1 MVSHGGFTISS
12 SMVVQLGLM
21 LTLIVQYSKSV
32 FFQKGTCS
40 IIHGSSLFDMV
51 VTTQPLLTCK
61 KTTGERTDIPGCHG
75 CLWYVGGM
83 AKSVGVAEPRLQHFL
98 CNGWFLNGK
107 SNRINRGPDFCCARK
122 RAEFQ
127 GQLVV
132 LQRVCFIKLRI
143 QCDQI
148 GFVDTTMCNIAVW
161 A

>member
-1 MVSHGGFTISS
+1 MAGSFASFSRIASTVDGGGGLMVSHGGFTISS

-32 FFQKGTCS
+32 FSQKGTCS
-40 IIHGSSLFDMV
+40 IIHGNSLFDMV

-98 CNGWFLNGK
+98 RNGWFLNGK
-107 SNRINRGPDFCCARK
+107 SKRINRGSRILLLHQAEDPMRPDRFC
-122 RAEFQ
+122 
-127 GQLVV
+127 
-132 LQRVCFIKLRI
+132 
-143 QCDQI
+143 
-148 GFVDTTMCNIAVW
+148 
-161 A
+161 